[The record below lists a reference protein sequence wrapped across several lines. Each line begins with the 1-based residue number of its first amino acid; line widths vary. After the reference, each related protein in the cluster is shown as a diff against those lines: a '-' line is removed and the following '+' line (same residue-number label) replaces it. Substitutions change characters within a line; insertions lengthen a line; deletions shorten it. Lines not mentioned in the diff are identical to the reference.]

1 MEAKAIRIG
10 LIAELTGPLSFMG
23 VADANVARM
32 VVDEINA
39 GGGLLGRRL
48 ELCLED
54 GATTDSVAAA
64 KAAKLVEQDQVD
76 VLFGGIYSS
85 TRQAIKAPAVD
96 KGGKLY
102 IYPEQ
107 YEGRNPT
114 R

>member
-54 GATTDSVAAA
+54 GATTDSLAAA
-64 KAAKLVEQDQVD
+64 KAAKLVEQDQGRRLVRRHLQLHPAGD
-76 VLFGGIYSS
+76 QGARG
-85 TRQAIKAPAVD
+85 RQGRKALHLP
-96 KGGKLY
+96 GT
-102 IYPEQ
+102 I
-107 YEGRNPT
+107 
-114 R
+114 